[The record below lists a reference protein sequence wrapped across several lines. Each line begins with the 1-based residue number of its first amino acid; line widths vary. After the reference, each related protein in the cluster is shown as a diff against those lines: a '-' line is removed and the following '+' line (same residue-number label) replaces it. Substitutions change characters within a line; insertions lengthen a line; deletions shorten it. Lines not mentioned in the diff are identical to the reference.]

1 MKYKQIIFDF
11 DGVLAETNN
20 IRFNGFVKLFKDFS
34 KEKLDHFID
43 YIRYNGGLSRY
54 KKIQYFFNK
63 ILQKPVSDDA
73 ILEWAER
80 YSRLVK
86 ESVIKAKPVEGS
98 LDFLENYASRFE
110 FSIVSGSDQEE
121 LRSVCS
127 ARKIKHYFV
136 EIMGS
141 PPEKDIN
148 IANLLIGKH
157 WKRETCLYVGD
168 SINDYDAARK
178 NGIDFIGRNSG
189 LIDWRVLEDVKCID
203 TLNQLYALVS
213 KGCQRRVR

>member
-20 IRFNGFVKLFKDFS
+20 IRFNGFVKLFNDFS
-34 KEKLDHFID
+34 KEQLDRFIE
-43 YIRYNGGLSRY
+43 YVQCNGGLSRY

-73 ILEWAER
+73 VLEWAER
-80 YSRLVK
+80 YSTLVK
-86 ESVIKAKPVEGS
+86 EAVIKAKPVEGS

-110 FSIVSGSDQEE
+110 FIIVSGSDQEE
-121 LRSVCS
+121 LRLVCS
-127 ARKIKHYFV
+127 ARKINHYFA

-141 PPEKDIN
+141 PPEKENN
-148 IANLLIGKH
+148 IVNLLTGKR

-168 SINDYDAARK
+168 SINDYEAARK
-178 NGIDFIGRNSG
+178 NGIDFVGRNSG
-189 LIDWRVLEDVKCID
+189 LIDWRALEYVKCIEN
-203 TLNQLYALVS
+203 LNQLYAFVS
-213 KGCQRRVR
+213 KGE